1 MNFPLNTT
9 FSTNDLTQIISTHY
23 AELAAST
30 NAPSD
35 DSHTVHV
42 CNGQLTSKEPY
53 NSTPAT
59 FSGHTIQ
66 FLNANKNIPEQENHR
81 AITTH
86 FIQTVRETFGNQ
98 IVNYVFPLKEQ
109 EQHLTNALPLTL
121 HQIRSVLTKANEV
134 NTFITQYIQ
143 ERSEL
148 KNLELTKNM
157 AFATFAQT
165 EADQAAEAFK
175 ALGTPQQHL
184 EETVDHTMNFVA
196 SCGLTAGAVTAAGLS
211 AATGLILASHCGP
224 VGYSAIAIPWSVS
237 ILLGNISNR
246 LRPDDSTLT
255 RALGTGISM
264 GLTSSGLALLGAV
277 LAPPMAQLSTA
288 GSVAMTA
295 TGGTLALSGISLD
308 IGVAS
313 GRAASSALPNP
324 QRSFTQA
331 SESAVKVSQSLRA
344 LATAIQKQKVANSAY
359 RKVFQL
365 ATQEDLTK
373 KNQSTPQHSTLTIA
387 EEAQKALQKG
397 VQKLTKL
404 QPPRTMPPP
413 GRRGI

>member
-9 FSTNDLTQIISTHY
+9 FSTNDLTQITSTHY

-86 FIQTVRETFGNQ
+86 FIQTVRETFGDQ
-98 IVNYVFPLKEQ
+98 IVNYAFPLKEQ

-121 HQIRSVLTKANEV
+121 HQVRSVLTKANEV
-134 NTFITQYIQ
+134 NTFVAQYINEHPQ
-143 ERSEL
+143 IKNSEL
-148 KNLELTKNM
+148 AKNM
-157 AFATFAQT
+157 AFAVFAQT

-175 ALGTPQQHL
+175 SLGIPQQHL
-184 EETVDHTMNFVA
+184 GETINHTMNFVA

-237 ILLGNISNR
+237 ILLGNISSR

-277 LAPPMAQLSTA
+277 LTPPMAQLSTA
-288 GSVAMTA
+288 GSVVMTA

-313 GRAASSALPNP
+313 GRATSSALPNP
-324 QRSFTQA
+324 HRSFTQA

-359 RKVFQL
+359 RKIFQL
-365 ATQEDLTK
+365 ATQKDPTK
-373 KNQSTPQHSTLTIA
+373 QNQSTPQHSTLTIA

-404 QPPRTMPPP
+404 QPPRTIPPP